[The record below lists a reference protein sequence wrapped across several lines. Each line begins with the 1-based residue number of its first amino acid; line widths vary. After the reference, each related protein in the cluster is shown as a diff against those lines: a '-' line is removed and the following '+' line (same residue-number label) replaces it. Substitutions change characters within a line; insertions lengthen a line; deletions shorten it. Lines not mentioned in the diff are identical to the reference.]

1 MTLPASGAISFGD
14 VNTELGLS
22 ATAQISLNDAAVRGL
37 FGIASGA
44 IDMNTG
50 HGKSNLPAAPT
61 MGSAYKG
68 GYFGGR
74 IYDGVNYYDLV
85 VSDKSVGESNTTWC
99 TTETYT
105 TGVTSHIKGNENS
118 LRIYAQYVAGL
129 STHYAAQFCETLNS
143 GGYSDWYMPSMDELE
158 VLYYFLKPTTDA
170 NNLGGGVVRAMNS
183 HAVAPEPVSTDYS
196 SGTPGQTSVTAFR
209 SGGAQSFYGPS
220 GGSPYQHWASS
231 EFSGSPAYGGE
242 LLDFQTG
249 EQTYTAK
256 WSTNRSVRAIRRAL
270 IKDPP
275 TTIGQAYGGGF
286 YAGKFAANGG
296 SVATHYLIVSDKSAG
311 DTSGLV
317 WGPYQLNRN
326 IYDHVDGDKNTHQL
340 DSLGTMHAGAVFCK
354 DLTTGGYT
362 DWYLPSVYELEVMYY
377 HLKPDTWTNWH
388 PGSNGANPYAVSPEP
403 VSTMYTSSVP
413 GQTSIAAFQAGGAQ
427 CFEPKNYMCSDQ
439 YSASTSESV
448 HFLDGGS
455 HLGQDFYYLS
465 DGRVRAIRKIPI

>member
-1 MTLPASGAISFGD
+1 MPLPASGVITMGD
-14 VNTELGLS
+14 VNVELGYAAS
-22 ATAQISLNDAAVRGL
+22 AVISLNNTAVRGL

-44 IDMNTG
+44 ISLNDG

-74 IYDGVNYYDLV
+74 IYDGVNYYDLI
-85 VSDKSVGESNTTWC
+85 VSEKSVGEYNTTWC
-99 TTETYT
+99 NTDTYT

-118 LRIYAQYVAGL
+118 LRLFAQSLNGPI
-129 STHYAAQFCETLNS
+129 THTAAQFCETLNA
-143 GGYSDWYMPSMDELE
+143 GGYYDWYMPSMDELE

-170 NNLGGGVVRAMNS
+170 NNIGGGVVRAMNS

-196 SGTPGQTSVTAFR
+196 SGTPAQTSVAHFR
-209 SGGAQSFYGPS
+209 SGASQSFYGPS
-220 GGSPYQHWASS
+220 GSYPYQHWASS
-231 EFSGSPAYGGE
+231 EASASPAYGGE

-286 YAGKFAANGG
+286 YAGQFARWGG
-296 SVATHYLIVSDKSAG
+296 GAATHYLIVSDKSAG

-317 WGPYQLNRN
+317 WGPYQLPRN
-326 IYDHVDGDKNTHQL
+326 VWDVDGDKNTHQL
-340 DSLGTMHAGAVFCK
+340 DSLGAMHAAAAFCK

-362 DWYLPSVYELEVMYY
+362 DWYLPSAYELEVMYY
-377 HLKPDTWTNWH
+377 YLKPDTTPNWH
-388 PGSNGANPYAVSPEP
+388 PGSNGASPYAVYPEP
-403 VSTMYTSSVP
+403 ANTMYTSSVP
-413 GQTSIAAFQAGGAQ
+413 GKTSVAAFQAGGAQ

-439 YSASTSESV
+439 YNTSMSESV

-455 HLGQDFYYLS
+455 HIGLDFYYIS
-465 DGRVRAIRKIPI
+465 DARVRAIRKIPI